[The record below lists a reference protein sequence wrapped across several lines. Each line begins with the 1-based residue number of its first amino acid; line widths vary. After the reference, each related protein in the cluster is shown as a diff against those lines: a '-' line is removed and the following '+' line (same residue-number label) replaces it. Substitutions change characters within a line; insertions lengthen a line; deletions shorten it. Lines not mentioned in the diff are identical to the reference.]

1 MAEYANMD
9 NYDLSWFEDRNL
21 LGDLQTV
28 VSNQQNMAHQ
38 QSFSGGESSASAQVI
53 MGPPGPGGEAD
64 QQIFGPGIIR
74 NHTGDDETTHD
85 FYLQQIVDKNQELQ
99 QNQQFLDTSENTITQ
114 QPNLAPNSDLQQ
126 HQPCGNTSVGINTNS
141 SPAQLTATPV
151 PNTKKDWHHSITRD
165 LRNHIVHKLV
175 QAIFPTSN
183 HAAILDTQRHN
194 LVMAKARKFESKMFE
209 TANSRMEYY
218 HLLAKKIYF
227 AQKKTENKKKKDTFL

>member
-1 MAEYANMD
+1 MTEYADMD

-21 LGDLQTV
+21 GDLQTV
-28 VSNQQNMAHQ
+28 VSNHQNMVHQ

-53 MGPPGPGGEAD
+53 MGPPGPGGKAD
-64 QQIFGPGIIR
+64 QQISGPEIHR
-74 NHTGDDETTHD
+74 NHTGNDETTHD
-85 FYLQQIVDKNQELQ
+85 LYLQQIVDNNQELH
-99 QNQQFLDTSENTITQ
+99 QNQQSLETSENTINQ

-126 HQPCGNTSVGINTNS
+126 HQPSGDTSVGINTNS

-183 HAAILDTQRHN
+183 SAAILDTQTHN
-194 LVMAKARKFESKMFE
+194 LVAKARKFEGKMFE